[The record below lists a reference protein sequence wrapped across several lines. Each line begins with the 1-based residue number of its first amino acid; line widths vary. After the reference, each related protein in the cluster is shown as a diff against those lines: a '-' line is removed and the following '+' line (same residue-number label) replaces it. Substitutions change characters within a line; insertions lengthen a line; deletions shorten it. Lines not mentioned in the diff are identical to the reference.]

1 MKAERGD
8 EQRINKN
15 WLIFHEKKIVFQTS
29 NHLFIVYRII
39 WPLVIFALL
48 LLQTVS
54 VNYALSLIPPDA
66 VVF

>member
-15 WLIFHEKKIVFQTS
+15 WLIFQQQKIVFQTS

-48 LLQTVS
+48 LLQTVC
-54 VNYALSLIPPDA
+54 
-66 VVF
+66 

>member
-29 NHLFIVYRII
+29 NHAFIYCIQDYLA
-39 WPLVIFALL
+39 PGNFCP
-48 LLQTVS
+48 S
-54 VNYALSLIPPDA
+54 SLADSMLIMPFP
-66 VVF
+66 